1 MCKAN
6 RASLFSVVPMDRPRS
21 SGHRLFS
28 LNIRKCTFSVRMTK
42 HWQLPRE
49 VVECPFLEE
58 FRCCLGAVQH
68 LALGSPAGAGEL
80 DQMSY
85 RGLFQLQ
92 GFCDAVKGAH
102 LKNPCLQWISVSNS
116 TEEIIILLG
125 KQWRVFLSHD
135 RNYLIL
141 KLKYA
146 SENVFHFRCYIS
158 VW

>member
-1 MCKAN
+1 MKGQEDDEGSGASPLGRKAERAGTVLPGEETGEFLINSYKYLKDVCKAN

-102 LKNPCLQWISVSNS
+102 LKNPCLQ
-116 TEEIIILLG
+116 
-125 KQWRVFLSHD
+125 
-135 RNYLIL
+135 
-141 KLKYA
+141 
-146 SENVFHFRCYIS
+146 
-158 VW
+158 